1 VTATWKALPLQM
13 HIVVGLGNPGRE
25 YAETR
30 HNIGFMV
37 LRELV
42 RRHDPPAGRS
52 RFKSA
57 ITEYFD
63 GGEKVVLVAPQ
74 TYMNLSGVAVQQVMN
89 WYRAELDQL
98 LVIYDE
104 LDLPFGQI
112 RVRASGS
119 PGGHNGLGSIIQEL
133 GTSEVPRMRI
143 GIGRGP
149 GTAVSRVLSRFNQ
162 EEAKQLPEVIARAA
176 DAVELWIRTDIVNVM
191 NDANRRI
198 EPEPKTATATPTED
212 A

>member
-1 VTATWKALPLQM
+1 M

-37 LRELV
+37 IRELI
-42 RRHDPPAGRS
+42 RRHTPPAART
-52 RFKSA
+52 RFRAEVS
-57 ITEYFD
+57 EYFD

-74 TYMNLSGVAVQQVMN
+74 TYMNLSGVSVQQVMN
-89 WYRAELDQL
+89 WYRAELDQV
-98 LVIYDE
+98 LVVYDD

-112 RVRASGS
+112 RVRATGS
-119 PGGHNGLGSIIQEL
+119 PGGHNGLRSIITEL
-133 GTSEVPRMRI
+133 GTTEIPRMRV

-149 GTAVSRVLSRFNQ
+149 GTAVAHVLSRFNA
-162 EEAKQLPEVIARAA
+162 EEAKLAPDLVSRAA
-176 DAVELWIRTDIVNVM
+176 DAVELWIRTDITNVM
-191 NDANRRI
+191 NEANRRI
-198 EPEPKTATATPTED
+198 DAEPKQPAEPVTPTED